1 MLLQGFTSL
10 IKQSL
15 SGYVLV
21 QFILILLITIIK
33 MRFELNLQLLM
44 VLIFAL
50 FDNGLADDCP
60 KPITMADFN
69 VTKVSREK

>member
-1 MLLQGFTSL
+1 MLLMT
-10 IKQSL
+10 
-15 SGYVLV
+15 
-21 QFILILLITIIK
+21 ITK
-33 MRFELNLQLLM
+33 MKFELNLQLLM

-69 VTKVSREK
+69 VTKIEVSREK